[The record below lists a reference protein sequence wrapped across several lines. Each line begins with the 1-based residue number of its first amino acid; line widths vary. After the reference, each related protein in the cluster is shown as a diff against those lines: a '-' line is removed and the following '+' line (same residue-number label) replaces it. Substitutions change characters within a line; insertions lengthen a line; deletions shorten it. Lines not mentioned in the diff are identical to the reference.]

1 MRRVKGA
8 PRPDASALILG
19 HLNCLKGPLT
29 NSQGLAT
36 ELQPRSQ
43 KVLFLKMEVK
53 QIMISHLL
61 NLLPR
66 PPLFDSAQRGTA
78 AGSI

>member
-19 HLNCLKGPLT
+19 HLS

-36 ELQPRSQ
+36 ELQLRSQ

-53 QIMISHLL
+53 QVMISHLL
-61 NLLPR
+61 N
-66 PPLFDSAQRGTA
+66 
-78 AGSI
+78 